1 MRSAVLFA
9 SAAIAIVGFPI
20 GTLAQTIQQI
30 PATPSQLTVDIAEQP
45 DCPLRLSLDAP
56 PLRPPSFTVK
66 LVNTGDKPIEA
77 FVLIVDADRGKQI
90 HTTIR
95 PVKMIGTETSVFENA
110 GIFKEGKFTLSID
123 YVEFAD
129 GTTWGADQFGR
140 SKYINAYLTGRNL
153 AITRLKDLL
162 GGNIPD
168 DFQKLLDAFGS
179 YSLAEPAN
187 ANRPDLSK
195 RQTLQGYREVISMLR
210 RSTKR
215 TEEAQDLARKLELM
229 ENTLG

>member
-1 MRSAVLFA
+1 MNA
-9 SAAIAIVGFPI
+9 
-20 GTLAQTIQQI
+20 
-30 PATPSQLTVDIAEQP
+30 
-45 DCPLRLSLDAP
+45 
-56 PLRPPSFTVK
+56 
-66 LVNTGDKPIEA
+66 GDKPIQA
-77 FVLIVDADRGKQI
+77 FVLVVDADRGKQV

-95 PVKMIGTETSVFENA
+95 PVKMIGTDEFVFENA

-129 GTTWGADQFGR
+129 GMTWGGDQFGR

-162 GGNIPD
+162 GGTIPD

-179 YSLAEPAN
+179 YSVSEPAN
-187 ANRPDLSK
+187 IHRPDMSN
-195 RQTLQGYREVISMLR
+195 RQTLLGYREVITMLR
-210 RSTKR
+210 RSNKR